1 MASTSLHSRADRG
14 TKRRGSR
21 KASYHCRRRRYP
33 PSHLPLRGELAVVLH
48 FVISPCSRLTAIQDM
63 KLPTP
68 ILKYLKSKGILKPSP
83 IQTQGIPTAL
93 QGRDIIGVAQ
103 TGSGKTLA
111 FTLPAIMASL
121 EMEAR
126 LPFVRGEG
134 PVAMVICPSVS
145 PEFGPSHSAVVPGC
159 LPPRF
164 GLCTARTGQTD
175 L

>member
-1 MASTSLHSRADRG
+1 
-14 TKRRGSR
+14 
-21 KASYHCRRRRYP
+21 
-33 PSHLPLRGELAVVLH
+33 
-48 FVISPCSRLTAIQDM
+48 M
-63 KLPTP
+63 KLPVP

-111 FTLPAIMASL
+111 FTLPAIMTSL

-145 PEFGPSHSAVVPGC
+145 LTIYRHSDLISVLTLQYGAFPARIGSTDVRRMCGYVQ
-159 LPPRF
+159 
-164 GLCTARTGQTD
+164 GLG
-175 L
+175 

>member
-1 MASTSLHSRADRG
+1 
-14 TKRRGSR
+14 
-21 KASYHCRRRRYP
+21 
-33 PSHLPLRGELAVVLH
+33 
-48 FVISPCSRLTAIQDM
+48 M
-63 KLPTP
+63 KLPAP

-145 PEFGPSHSAVVPGC
+145 PEFGSFHSAVVPGC
-159 LPPRF
+159 SPPRF
-164 GLCTARTGQTD
+164 GLYIARTGQTD

>member
-1 MASTSLHSRADRG
+1 M
-14 TKRRGSR
+14 
-21 KASYHCRRRRYP
+21 
-33 PSHLPLRGELAVVLH
+33 VLH

-134 PVAMVICPSVS
+134 PVAMVICTWSQHCVFS
-145 PEFGPSHSAVVPGC
+145 RRLDTC
-159 LPPRF
+159 LQQIWGR
-164 GLCTARTGQTD
+164 RGQH
-175 L
+175 